1 MLCYNGANE
10 IVHVVAAC
18 SSQNT
23 SAVFKASLE
32 LCLLIISKT
41 VITAQT
47 DELIK
52 ELSEQLLSWIQNMHG
67 SESLQLMNELQV
79 LNYLYNYFG
88 FLNGLQDWNNM
99 FTLKVHENLS
109 HIWNEKINSKL
120 SIRLDK
126 VAI

>member
-1 MLCYNGANE
+1 M
-10 IVHVVAAC
+10 HVVAAC

-79 LNYLYNYFG
+79 LNYLYNYFR

-99 FTLKVHENLS
+99 FALKVHENLS